1 MIPVITIDGPASSG
15 KGTVAKIIAARLG
28 FHYLES
34 GAIYRAL
41 GLWIYKNNPN
51 GQVVADQTA
60 VNLIE
65 TLDLK
70 FCNDKILLNNQDVT
84 GELREEFV
92 GMLASQYSSIPE
104 VRARLLQFQRDF
116 AALPGLVTDGR
127 DMGSVVFPAAQ
138 LKVFLTASA
147 EKRAER
153 RYKQL
158 QQLDKSVTMQSIL
171 QDIIA
176 RDKQDTTRSVAPLGY
191 DNSFKVLDN
200 SELGIDATIEQI
212 LAWFD
217 ESGKSGAAAK

>member
-15 KGTVAKIIAARLG
+15 KGTVAKIIAGRLG

-41 GLWIYKNNPN
+41 GLWIYKNNPD

-60 VNLIE
+60 VNLID

-84 GELREEFV
+84 DELREEFV

-116 AALPGLVTDGR
+116 ASAPGLVTDGR
-127 DMGSVVFPAAQ
+127 DMGSVVFPTAQ

-200 SELGIDATIEQI
+200 SELDIDATIEQI

-217 ESGKSGAAAK
+217 ESGKSGAVAK

>member
-1 MIPVITIDGPASSG
+1 MIAVITIDGPASSG
-15 KGTVAKIIAARLG
+15 KGTVAKIIAKRLG

-41 GLWIYKNNPN
+41 GLWIYKNHPD
-51 GQVVADQTA
+51 GKIVADSVA
-60 VNLIE
+60 VKLIDSLE
-65 TLDLK
+65 LK
-70 FCNDKILLNNQDVT
+70 FSDDKILLNNQDVT
-84 GELREEFV
+84 NELREEFV
-92 GMLASQYSSIPE
+92 GMLASQYSAIPE
-104 VRARLLQFQRDF
+104 VRSRLLQFQRDF
-116 AALPGLVTDGR
+116 ATAPGLVTDGR
-127 DMGSVVFPAAQ
+127 DMGSVVFPTAT

-171 QDIIA
+171 SDIVA

-200 SELGIDATIEQI
+200 SELSIDKTIEKI
-212 LAWFD
+212 LSWFD
-217 ESGKSGAAAK
+217 ESGKSGALSK